1 MIVRDY
7 KHNEIKVGTKVI
19 YGSSEN
25 VAEVTEIT
33 DPDIYSHD
41 DEYGV
46 EKVDGYMVEISIRFD
61 DGSTDKLRAPWVV
74 DERAFHEPYD
84 APEIFEENGDLEVIV

>member
-7 KHNEIKVGTKVI
+7 KQNEMKVGTKVI

-25 VAEVTEIT
+25 VAEVISIS

-46 EKVDGYMVEISIRFD
+46 EHVDGYMVEIEIRFD
-61 DGSTDKLRAPWVV
+61 DGSTDKLKAGIVIPPGPWDQIEIV
-74 DERAFHEPYD
+74 D
-84 APEIFEENGDLEVIV
+84 EIFEENGDLEVIV